1 MRRNGRLKI
10 GLLLGAMM
18 ALSSFAWAATADE
31 REAQVG
37 KEAAT
42 EVEKEN
48 KIANLPDQ
56 VKRIT
61 GIADAL
67 ALVSL
72 RPEVKYK
79 CKVIDG
85 GDVNAFS
92 LPGGYI
98 YVTRGLLS
106 AVESDD
112 ELAAVLAHEIGH
124 NCKRHGMTLL
134 RRQAKMD
141 KRLTLGTLVAVL
153 AGGAVN
159 PEHIAIAGSLLKTAI
174 LTGYSRQDEYEADA
188 EAVTYLAKGGRWN
201 PVGMLSVLQGL
212 ARMESTR
219 PPREMGILQT
229 HPYPADRAEKVREQ
243 LLKMQIEPNLRP
255 VVSTMIPSA
264 KAVEVKGQQ
273 IGQLSIDERVIFQPA
288 VPSGGIGP
296 AERAQRMS
304 AALGE
309 LLKAN
314 LSLVE
319 ISQEKRGD
327 AVAVRAR
334 GRDLIEILPG
344 DAQFHGLSTAQLVD
358 QVMQNLRLAF
368 WAEWTRRAY

>member
-1 MRRNGRLKI
+1 
-10 GLLLGAMM
+10 M
-18 ALSSFAWAATADE
+18 ALSSFAWAVTADE

-37 KEAAT
+37 KEAAAQ
-42 EVEKEN
+42 VEKEN
-48 KIANLPDQ
+48 KIADLPDQ

-61 GIADAL
+61 SMADAL
-67 ALVSL
+67 ALVSP
-72 RPEVKYK
+72 RPELKYR
-79 CKVIDG
+79 CKVIDS

-112 ELAAVLAHEIGH
+112 ELAAVIAHEIGH

-134 RRQAKMD
+134 RHQTKMD
-141 KRLTLGTLVAVL
+141 KRLTLATLAAVL

-159 PEHIAIAGSLLKTAI
+159 PEHIAVAGSLLKTAI
-174 LTGYSRQDEYEADA
+174 LTGYSRQDEYEADS
-188 EAVTYLAKGGRWN
+188 EGVTYLAKSGRWN
-201 PVGMLSVLQGL
+201 PVAMLSVLQGL

-229 HPYPADRAEKVREQ
+229 HPYPADRAEKARQQ
-243 LLKMQIEPNLRP
+243 LLKMNIEPNLRP

-288 VPSGGIGP
+288 VPSGGVGP

-358 QVMQNLRLAF
+358 QVMQNVRLAF